1 MPMDSRLDAPAAG
14 GAAGA
19 LRPLPPP
26 GLGRGALLSLLV
38 HAGLLAALAFAVSWR
53 SHAPQVVSAELWAAV
68 PQVAAPAAASPPPTP
83 APTPPPAT
91 AVVPPRP
98 APPPRTAEP
107 PPAKDAQIAI
117 EKARERERQAQIER
131 ERLAREKAERE
142 QAERERAEQEKA
154 ARAKAE
160 RDKAAKA
167 ERDAKARAEAQ
178 QREQQAQQ
186 QEQQRAKEAQ
196 ARLDQQRAQ
205 NLQRMLGQAGATGA
219 PGAAGTA
226 ARDAGPSASYAGKL
240 IARVRPNI
248 VLTDPVPGQPAA
260 EVEVRAAP
268 SGTIL
273 SRRLVKSSG
282 SKAWDDAVLRA
293 LDRTGELPR
302 DEDGRVPPVV
312 IITFTP

>member
-1 MPMDSRLDAPAAG
+1 MSTHAVSRDL
-14 GAAGA
+14 
-19 LRPLPPP
+19 LLPREPD
-26 GLGRGALLSLLV
+26 GRRQGVMLSVLV
-38 HAGLLAALAFAVSWR
+38 HIGLVVAIAFGVRWR
-53 SHAPQVVSAELWAAV
+53 SHEPVAESAELWAAV
-68 PQVAAPAAASPPPTP
+68 PQAAAPREVAPVAAPAPP
-83 APTPPPAT
+83 APAPQPVKPEPK
-91 AVVPPRP
+91 VVEAP
-98 APPPRTAEP
+98 APAPVP
-107 PPAKDAQIAI
+107 DAQIAI
-117 EKARERERQAQIER
+117 EKARERERQARIER
-131 ERLAREKAERE
+131 ERAARERLERERAERDKAEREKAAREKAERE
-142 QAERERAEQEKA
+142 
-154 ARAKAE
+154 
-160 RDKAAKA
+160 KAAKA

-178 QREQQAQQ
+178 RREQQAQQ
-186 QEQQRAKEAQ
+186 QAREAQ

-219 PGAAGTA
+219 PAAAGTA